1 MIAQGIKLPMAGA
14 SARRER
20 QGHAQAPQQE
30 HAELGAGDRDVRV
43 GGRDIDGSGGEGSCL
58 REQQRTRRGG
68 KFRKMRL
75 ERALIAGSRCE
86 SLPAFERPRAGVFT
100 RSLHIG
106 CRRASALGIP
116 TRGVVAGLAQSP
128 LRRDCGGSRGE
139 SSFPL
144 QGLKES
150 FCGCRRSRPDNGQR
164 VLPRG
169 PVCGMSVCNC
179 GAQAEPSKPL
189 GEVGSAHACGC
200 PCSGRRRHHAQQHS
214 QL

>member
-1 MIAQGIKLPMAGA
+1 M
-14 SARRER
+14 
-20 QGHAQAPQQE
+20 
-30 HAELGAGDRDVRV
+30 

-68 KFRKMRL
+68 KFRKVRL
-75 ERALIAGSRCE
+75 ERTLIAGSGCE

-106 CRRASALGIP
+106 CRRANALGIP
-116 TRGVVAGLAQSP
+116 TGSVVAGLAQSP
-128 LRRDCGGSRGE
+128 LRSRGE

-144 QGLKES
+144 QGLKEL
-150 FCGCRRSRPDNGQR
+150 FCACRRSRPDNGQR

-169 PVCGMSVCNC
+169 PVRGVAVRNC

-189 GEVGSAHACGC
+189 GEVDSAHTCGWQ
-200 PCSGRRRHHAQQHS
+200 GRLALFEQRS
-214 QL
+214 

>member
-1 MIAQGIKLPMAGA
+1 MIAQGIELPMAGA

-20 QGHAQAPQQE
+20 KGHAQAPQQE
-30 HAELGAGDRDVRV
+30 HTELGAGDRDVRV

-68 KFRKMRL
+68 KFRKLRL
-75 ERALIAGSRCE
+75 ERALIAGSGCE
-86 SLPAFERPRAGVFT
+86 SLPAFERPWAGVFT

-116 TRGVVAGLAQSP
+116 TGGVVAGLAQSP

-169 PVCGMSVCNC
+169 PVRGIAVCNC
-179 GAQAEPSKPL
+179 RAQAEPSKPL
-189 GEVGSAHACGC
+189 GEVGSAHACGWQ
-200 PCSGRRRHHAQQHS
+200 GRLALFEQRS
-214 QL
+214 

>member
-1 MIAQGIKLPMAGA
+1 MLLRLRRAAA
-14 SARRER
+14 STA
-20 QGHAQAPQQE
+20 

-43 GGRDIDGSGGEGSCL
+43 GRRDIDGSGGEGYCL

-75 ERALIAGSRCE
+75 ERALIAGWGCE

-189 GEVGSAHACGC
+189 GEVGSAHACGWQGHLALFEQR
-200 PCSGRRRHHAQQHS
+200 S
-214 QL
+214 